1 MNTTLFIISVSLSV
15 AFVTIILLLVAA
27 VVFQRWR
34 ISDNNVHLERFIT
47 ENTELREKLN
57 RYYSDN
63 QQYYYKQPKRKE

>member
-1 MNTTLFIISVSLSV
+1 MNTAFIIAVSLGV
-15 AFVTIILLLVAA
+15 AIVIVILMLVA
-27 VVFQRWR
+27 VVVYQRWR